1 MEQLFE
7 RQSLQVTMDILEEI
21 KRPDLQKKL
30 FDSSSASERQPFE
43 HPERGGHV
51 EKDSGEWTRV
61 EPTITDVDE
70 APIYSFQSAAGQF
83 ECSVSGLRWVCED
96 KLCFKYQFC
105 SWEGHMERMKTIGY
119 RSADPL
125 INITVITGK
134 IKEVYLP
141 HWICIDDI
149 PNLLESFSV
158 LHINDSGDVLEKVS
172 EVTATHVRLT
182 EPVFSPLAA
191 VISSIFRV
199 KVTCNVLIYYQ
210 PHMPFLKLHVYLIL
224 HDPAL
229 QQSVHKEESSSGY
242 EVIKKPRPD
251 KYLRMQ
257 QGFTLKAAIETAKVQ
272 PKKLTL
278 RYDSQDPNFYE
289 VFIENP
295 TRNFDLTLLC
305 ADSRKKEAKLHPVW
319 TCEIRRDDHPKSGLV
334 EAAAS
339 SGGATGLSS
348 PDEEHF
354 VDKHREELIQRVSN
368 VGPILD
374 RLLQK
379 KVLLQE
385 TYDTISSLPT
395 SVVKMREIFSCLR
408 AGVACKDIFF
418 NILQEKERFLIADLQ
433 K

>member
-51 EKDSGEWTRV
+51 EQKDSGEWTRV

-229 QQSVHKEESSSGY
+229 QQ
-242 EVIKKPRPD
+242 
-251 KYLRMQ
+251 
-257 QGFTLKAAIETAKVQ
+257 
-272 PKKLTL
+272 KLTL